1 MGNNCSSSDD
11 SGSDDGGGR
20 SSKGSKHQMNPKQ
33 RSFIVECFKND
44 EIINKANVKDR
55 LGSLIDALEY
65 KEYDIGS
72 YIFKEGDPGDK
83 LFFLAFGSVDII
95 SDSGKEYNT
104 LKKGQIFGQYGFFN
118 GKKRSAS
125 AMSTK
130 ASGVFSINQKQ
141 WNLSTV
147 TQILHPKHLLQF
159 DVFYDLT
166 DIERAQ
172 IFSKLV
178 RVEYKPNDVI
188 VQSGDAVKGL
198 YIVTNGE
205 VVGSNNSVFGSNHHF
220 GDLEIASN
228 EKTFKNTYKASGS
241 VIGITSIILIPLD
254 VLKQQ
259 MPKVVTGLSKRVN
272 RKSIKQQ

>member
-1 MGNNCSSSDD
+1 MGNNCSSGDD
-11 SGSDDGGGR
+11 SSDDGG
-20 SSKGSKHQMNPKQ
+20 SKGKHQMSPKQ
-33 RSFIVECFKND
+33 RSFIVECFKNSD
-44 EIINKANVKDR
+44 EIMNKPNVKER
-55 LGSLIDALEY
+55 LGALIDALEY

-72 YIFKEGDPGDK
+72 CIFKEGDPGDK

-95 SDSGKEYNT
+95 SDSGKEFNN
-104 LKKGQIFGQYGFFN
+104 LKKGQVFGQYGFFN

-125 AMSTK
+125 AMSAK
-130 ASGVFSINQKQ
+130 ASGVFSINQKL
-141 WNLSTV
+141 WNLNTV
-147 TQILHPKHLLQF
+147 KHVIHPKHLLQF

-178 RVEYKPNDVI
+178 RVEYKPNEVI

-205 VVGSNNSVFGSNHHF
+205 VVGSNNSMFGSNHHF

-228 EKTFKNTYKASGS
+228 EKTYKNTYKASGS
-241 VIGITSIILIPLD
+241 VIGITSIILIPLE

-259 MPKVVTGLSKRVN
+259 MPKVVTGLSKKVN
-272 RKSIKQQ
+272 RKSVK